1 MIRPTIRITLA
12 LGLAVAM
19 TVVAARLAADGPEV
33 VQLRDDCDTVTFD
46 AAIGDGTCN
55 PAAGGDT
62 TFQAF
67 VADVLAKG
75 SVDEWR
81 FNNDHISNPKP
92 IVAQNRGGETH
103 TFTRVAN
110 FGDGSI
116 APPLNDL
123 LHKTAK
129 DIAPECITDIT
140 TGHFSTFVP
149 SGTSANVNDVKGGDK
164 FQCCIHPWMRTSV
177 RKR

>member
-1 MIRPTIRITLA
+1 MIRPTIRISLA

-19 TVVAARLAADGPEV
+19 TAVAARLTADGPEV
-33 VQLRDDCDTVTFD
+33 VQVRDDCDATTFN
-46 AAIGDGTCN
+46 AAIAPGTCN
-55 PAAGGDT
+55 PAAGGGT
-62 TFQAF
+62 TFDEF

-75 SVDEWR
+75 SVDQWR
-81 FNNDHISNPKP
+81 FNNDRISNPKP

-110 FGDGSI
+110 FADGSI

-123 LHKTAK
+123 LGKGPE
-129 DIAPECITDIT
+129 DIAPECIADA
-140 TGHFSTFVP
+140 TGDQLTFIP
-149 SGTSANVNDVKGGDK
+149 SGGHKNVNDVKGGDK
-164 FQCCIHPWMRTSV
+164 FQCCIHPWMRTTV